1 MKHIKITVK
10 TPKNQAAKCIK
21 SQRDQLLGIK
31 KSNAVT
37 EAKLIAHNKFY
48 WILPYKDAEELDKI
62 TKRLALG
69 ETMIK
74 AFYNKLFKA
83 IKWVNKISN
92 KTGKTG
98 EYLRRQFIRYFKK
111 RYSMDDQEGFKEY
124 INGQVINESI
134 SIDDEAEIK
143 KLLTNPL
150 FIVKEQHNY
159 QEPQPDQSKPSTP
172 AKQ

>member
-1 MKHIKITVK
+1 MKHIKITIK

-21 SQRDQLLGIK
+21 SQRDQLLGMR

-37 EAKLIAHNKFY
+37 EAKLISHNKFY
-48 WILPYKDAEELDKI
+48 WILPYKDDEELSNI

-74 AFYNKLFKA
+74 AFYSKLFKA
-83 IKWVNKISN
+83 IKWVNKIGN

-98 EYLRRQFIRYFKK
+98 DYLRRQFIRYFKK
-111 RYSMDDQEGFKEY
+111 KYSMDDQEGFKEY
-124 INGQVINESI
+124 INGQAINESI
-134 SIDDEAEIK
+134 SIDDEAEMK

-150 FIVKEQHNY
+150 FIVEEQHNY
-159 QEPQPDQSKPSTP
+159 QAPPPGQSKSSKT
-172 AKQ
+172 